1 MKSSL
6 ITVGV
11 FAAGCLLGYYDVIP
25 GDFLGDRAAVI
36 ILQVLMFLVGVG
48 IGSDPNLL
56 KILKSVDFK
65 ILLLPLSTIVG
76 TLSFSALVALF
87 ISKWSVWDCMAVGSG
102 FGYYSISSVLIS
114 EIKTDIIGAQLAT
127 ELAAIALLTNVF
139 RELFTLVGTPLMYK
153 LFGPFAPISSAGV
166 TSVDVAMPVIARVAG
181 NAIVPYALI
190 HGVLV
195 DVSTPFFV
203 TFFCSL

>member
-1 MKSSL
+1 MKGSL

-11 FAAGCLLGYYDVIP
+11 FAAGCLLGYFNLLP
-25 GDFLGDRAAVI
+25 GNFLGDKAPVI
-36 ILQVLMFLVGVG
+36 ILEVLMFLVGVG
-48 IGSDPNLL
+48 IGSDPNLV
-56 KILKSVDFK
+56 KIIKSVDLK

-76 TLSFSALVALF
+76 TLSFSAIAAFF

-114 EIKTDIIGAQLAT
+114 EYKTASIGVQLAT

-139 RELFTLVGTPLMYK
+139 RELFTLVGTPFMYK

-166 TSVDVAMPVIARVAG
+166 TSVDVAMPVIVRAAG
-181 NAIVPYALI
+181 NAIVPYSLI

-195 DVSTPFFV
+195 DISTPFFV
-203 TFFCSL
+203 SLFCSL